1 MAVNSGVNIFL
12 IIIFSE
18 VGRVLERIII
28 FGKIIRIATFAIL
41 EKVESNPI
49 CSRI

>member
-1 MAVNSGVNIFL
+1 MAVLGHNIFL

-18 VGRVLERIII
+18 VGCVFKRIII
-28 FGKIIRIATFAIL
+28 FGKINRIATFAIL